1 MHPHLLGQHAKTPK
15 ARDSG
20 VLDDR
25 SLSMEDLEE
34 GRRIA
39 ALVVKHC
46 GDLYRPIFDK
56 FDQAILARQYSDD
69 RLTMVL
75 NTKAPARRVRR
86 RRSRT
91 VLDRTDERCS

>member
-1 MHPHLLGQHAKTPK
+1 MQPHLSDQHAKTPK
-15 ARDSG
+15 ARDNG

-25 SLSMEDLEE
+25 SLSMEELEE

-39 ALVVKHC
+39 ALVVKIY

-56 FDQAILARQYSDD
+56 FDNAILARQNSDD

-75 NTKAPARRVRR
+75 NSQAPIRRVRS

-91 VLDRTDERCS
+91 VVGRTDERSS

>member
-1 MHPHLLGQHAKTPK
+1 MQPHLLGQHAKATR

-20 VLDDR
+20 ALYDR
-25 SLSMEDLEE
+25 SLSMEELEE

-56 FDQAILARQYSDD
+56 FDQAILARQNSDD

-75 NTKAPARRVRR
+75 NSQAPIRRVRS
-86 RRSRT
+86 RRSRKA
-91 VLDRTDERCS
+91 VGRTDERSS